1 MSIHAVLLIVVLNMT
16 SFRASKMLVSL
27 FAIEL
32 QASQFMIGVLIALY
46 SLFPV
51 VLALYAGKLT
61 DRLGVR
67 LPMVIGSA
75 GFAAALLIPFLFP
88 VLASLYASAIFVGVF
103 HMMYNVA
110 VQNLVGSL
118 GGAGARARNFSNY
131 SLAMAIGVFIGPMI
145 AGYAI
150 DQVGHAYG
158 YLCVSFLPLIPA
170 LMMVRANDMT
180 TGPRVESE
188 EEKAVMSASL
198 LANPVL
204 RRTLITSAIATTA
217 QDLFQFYMPIY
228 GHFVGL
234 SASAIGVV
242 VAMAGVSSFV
252 VRAVLP
258 AMTERWGVDR
268 VFTGSLYLSSVAFLA
283 FPLVSS
289 PLMLSVLSLVLGF
302 GMGCS
307 QPVTLML
314 IFSRAPE
321 GRSGEALGMR
331 ITINQFM
338 HVTVPLL
345 FGSLGSAL
353 GVAPVFY
360 INSLILAGGGWLN
373 RERPQHIK

>member
-32 QASQFMIGVLIALY
+32 QASQFLIGVLIALY

-51 VLALYAGKLT
+51 VLALHAGKLT
-61 DRLGVR
+61 DRFGVR
-67 LPMVIGSA
+67 VPMIVGSL
-75 GFAAALLIPFLFP
+75 GFALALVIPFLFP
-88 VLASLYASAIFVGVF
+88 VLPALYVSAVLIGVF

-110 VQNLVGSL
+110 VQNLVGTL
-118 GGAGARARNFSNY
+118 GGVEARTRNFSNY
-131 SLAMAIGVFIGPMI
+131 SLAMAIGVFIGPLI

-150 DQVGHAYG
+150 DRMGHAYG

-170 LMMVRANDMT
+170 FIMARARGLAV
-180 TGPRVESE
+180 GPRVKSE
-188 EEKAVMSASL
+188 EEKAVLSASL

-204 RRTLITSAIATTA
+204 RRTLIASAIATTA
-217 QDLFQFYMPIY
+217 QDLFQFYLPIY

-242 VAMAGVSSFV
+242 VAMAGVSAFV

-258 AMTERWGVDR
+258 AMVNRWSVDA
-268 VFTGSLYLSSVAFLA
+268 VFNGSLYLSSVAFLA
-283 FPLVSS
+283 FPLVESA
-289 PLMLSVLSLVLGF
+289 PALAVLSLVLGF

-338 HVTVPLL
+338 HVTVPIL
-345 FGSLGSAL
+345 FGSLGTAL

-373 RERPQHIK
+373 RGRAQHIK

>member
-27 FAIEL
+27 FAIDL
-32 QASQFMIGVLIALY
+32 HASQFLIGVLIALY

-51 VLALYAGKLT
+51 LLALHAGKVT

-67 LPMVIGSA
+67 LPMIVGSL
-75 GFAAALLIPFLFP
+75 GFAVALLIPFLFP
-88 VLASLYASAIFVGVF
+88 VLPALYVSAVLIGVF

-118 GGAGARARNFSNY
+118 GGVEARTRNFSNY
-131 SLAMAIGVFIGPMI
+131 SLAMAIGVFIGPI
-145 AGYAI
+145 VAGYSI
-150 DQVGHAYG
+150 DQVGYAYG

-170 LMMVRANDMT
+170 LIMFRARGLA
-180 TGPRVESE
+180 TGPRTKSE
-188 EEKAVMSASL
+188 DEKAVLSASL

-204 RRTLITSAIATTA
+204 RGTLITSAIATTA

-242 VAMAGVSSFV
+242 VAMAGVSAFV

-258 AMTERWGVDR
+258 AMVGRWGVDT
-268 VFTGSLYLSSVAFLA
+268 VFNGSLYLSSVAFLA
-283 FPLVSS
+283 FPLVENA
-289 PLMLSVLSLVLGF
+289 PALAVLALVLGF

-331 ITINQFM
+331 ITMNQFM
-338 HVTVPLL
+338 HVTVPIL
-345 FGSLGSAL
+345 FGSLGSAF

-373 RERPQHIK
+373 RARGRQ

>member
-1 MSIHAVLLIVVLNMT
+1 MSIRAVLLIVALNMT

-32 QASQFMIGVLIALY
+32 HASQFMIGVLIALY
-46 SLFPV
+46 SLLPV
-51 VLALYAGKLT
+51 MLALHAGKLA
-61 DRLGVR
+61 DRFGVR
-67 LPMVIGSA
+67 LPMIIGSA

-88 VLASLYASAIFVGVF
+88 VLAALYVSAMLIGVF

-110 VQNLVGSL
+110 VQNLVGML
-118 GGAGARARNFSNY
+118 GRAEDRARNFSNY
-131 SLAMAIGVFIGPMI
+131 SLAMAIGVFIGPVI

-150 DQVGHAYG
+150 DALGHAYG

-170 LMMVRANDMT
+170 LIMARARGMT
-180 TGPRVESE
+180 AGPRAKTE

-204 RRTLITSAIATTA
+204 RRTLIVSAIATTA

-268 VFTGSLYLSSVAFLA
+268 VFNGSLYLSSIAFLA

-289 PLMLSVLSLVLGF
+289 APMLSVLSLVLGF

-338 HVTVPLL
+338 HVAVPLL
-345 FGSLGSAL
+345 FGSLGSAF

-360 INSLILAGGGWLN
+360 INSLVLAAGGWLN
-373 RERPQHIK
+373 RERRKT

>member
-27 FAIEL
+27 FAIDL
-32 QASQFMIGVLIALY
+32 HASQFLIGVLVALY

-51 VLALYAGKLT
+51 LLALHAGKLT

-67 LPMVIGSA
+67 LPMIIGSA
-75 GFAAALLIPFLFP
+75 GFAAALMIPFLFP
-88 VLASLYASAIFVGVF
+88 VLASLYVSAVLVGVF

-110 VQNLVGSL
+110 VQNLVGTL
-118 GGAGARARNFSNY
+118 GGAEARARNFSNY
-131 SLAMAIGVFIGPMI
+131 SLAMAIGVFIGPLI

-150 DQVGHAYG
+150 DHAGYAYG
-158 YLCVSFLPLIPA
+158 YLYVSFLPLIPA
-170 LMMVRANDMT
+170 LIMARARGMT
-180 TGPRVESE
+180 AGPRAKSE

-204 RRTLITSAIATTA
+204 RSTLITSAIATTA

-234 SASAIGVV
+234 SASAIGLV

-258 AMTERWGVDR
+258 AMVERWGVDR
-268 VFTGSLYLSSVAFLA
+268 VFNGSLYLSSVAFLA

-289 PLMLSVLSLVLGF
+289 APMLSVLSLVLGF

-345 FGSLGSAL
+345 FGSLGTAF

-373 RERPQHIK
+373 RERRKT